1 MNKKQF
7 EIIANIFFWILTAW
21 LISSSFSIVQHE
33 IEIVNS
39 VETITIKRNNQIII
53 QLLLLILISM
63 VMFYFNLILILRL
76 KKNKKLIH
84 IISISLLTFLLA
96 ISFPYFL
103 GSSIDY
109 LNHPFLPTYITLGI
123 VTFYYTISTSYGIGK
138 VWQYSENQRQKLI
151 LKNKQAELSL
161 LRSQLHPHFLF
172 NTLNNLLAIID
183 QKQNPILANSLD
195 RLSGL
200 LRYVV
205 YDIAHGKVSVEK
217 EIDFIKNYA
226 ELQSLRFEQDEVD
239 FNLQILGK
247 NNNQLIEP
255 GIFIPVIEN
264 AFKYGIKL
272 ENKSSI
278 KVKFDLTN
286 KSVVAF
292 SITNIIH
299 QELKR
304 LTGNAS
310 GIKQTKERLELVYPN
325 KHKLK
330 IHQNNLFIVELKIET
345 D

>member
-84 IISISLLTFLLA
+84 IISLSLLTFLLA

-103 GSSIDY
+103 GNSIDY

-205 YDIAHGKVSVEK
+205 YDIAQGKVSVEK

-255 GIFIPVIEN
+255 GIFIPFIEN

-304 LTGNAS
+304 LTGNGS